1 MMQLVGFKERNMKK
15 LLVTLA
21 LTSSMLMGCQTVHAD
36 PPLLNSGTL
45 LGGIIGGAVGNTIG
59 KGSGRKAATIG
70 GVIVGSML
78 GNDWART
85 RHHHHYRRAR
95 IHPHYYGPSHLPPP
109 RYAECSFYMTYGE
122 RRACHRGVQRRERER
137 QWERERYAYENGYSG
152 SHD

>member
-59 KGSGRKAATIG
+59 
-70 GVIVGSML
+70 
-78 GNDWART
+78 NDWART

-122 RRACHRGVQRRERER
+122 RRACHKGVQRRERER